1 MTSTNAGR
9 PWLRAWTVCAA
20 AAAALLASAGG
31 ALGAPS
37 LEDLLGQAM
46 EGHPA
51 ILLAKAK
58 VAQAEAELGGV
69 QAEVTRQIIALRSEF
84 DAQEKT
90 VAKAKEQ
97 ADAAQQAAKAKG
109 TDLKDL
115 VEAEAKRDK
124 ATSALAEAE
133 AKLARLNTELDQLQA
148 LMGRLAEH
156 APRPPAPQ
164 PDTEAQQP
172 TPAVSQKVAAA
183 LDKTTNVDFADVPL
197 PEVVKN
203 LREACKTPLT
213 VDAGRGMGDI
223 RVSLQLKEVKL
234 GAALQAIE
242 DLSPDVMFAVR
253 DYGILATQKEH
264 ARNHGFQPA
273 VGLWKAGAKED
284 SAPEPEKPAAPPA
297 PPAPEEPA
305 APPAPPAPE
314 KPAAPATPPAAP

>member
-1 MTSTNAGR
+1 MTSTNAGQS
-9 PWLRAWTVCAA
+9 WLLGWTASAA
-20 AAAALLASAGG
+20 AIATLLAWAGT

-37 LEDLLGQAM
+37 LEDLLAQAM

-51 ILLAKAK
+51 ILLARAK
-58 VAQAEAELGGV
+58 VAQAEAELGGA
-69 QAEVTRQIIALRSEF
+69 QAEVTRQIIALRADF

-124 ATSALAEAE
+124 AAAALAEAE

-172 TPAVSQKVAAA
+172 TPAAAQKMTAA
-183 LDKTTNVDFADVPL
+183 LDKTTNLEFADVPL
-197 PEVVKN
+197 PEVVKH
-203 LREACKTPLT
+203 LRETCKTPLT

-242 DLSPDVMFAVR
+242 DLYPDVMFVVR

-284 SAPEPEKPAAPPA
+284 SAPEPQKPAAPPA
-297 PPAPEEPA
+297 APGA
-305 APPAPPAPE
+305 E
-314 KPAAPATPPAAP
+314 KAAAPATPPAAEKPAAPAAPPAAP